1 MRIEIEYQAC
11 CDVGCVRSHNED
23 MILLNGKL
31 LRNQEFNGFYTIE
44 NKRRFIVAVAD
55 GMGGHAGGE
64 VASEMALQFLDVFVA
79 SLPENM
85 SQEDFTNAFRR
96 WIDRT
101 HSLINQKG
109 DNVPIYKRMGTTLV
123 GLLAIEDHV
132 YAFNVG
138 DSRLYRYRDGILK
151 QLSID
156 HSMREKYHD
165 PSIPSN
171 VIYNSLG
178 GGGNSAFADLQ
189 DLTEMIFTDDRFLIC
204 SDGLCDMLSDDEL
217 CALCEE
223 NSSAVRLVNKAK
235 EAGGTDNISVVI
247 MDIKH
252 IGYKAESEKL

>member
-1 MRIEIEYQAC
+1 MKIEFECQAC

-23 MILLNGKL
+23 MILFNGKL
-31 LRNQEFNGFYTIE
+31 LRNQEFHGCYSLGD
-44 NKRRFIVAVAD
+44 KGRFVVAVAD

-64 VASEMALQFLDVFVA
+64 MASEMALQFLDVFVA
-79 SLPENM
+79 SLPENI
-85 SQEDFTNAFRR
+85 SQNDFTNAFHR
-96 WIDRT
+96 WINRT

-109 DNVPIYKRMGTTLV
+109 DDVPTYKGMGTTLV
-123 GLLAIEDHV
+123 GLLAIENHV

-156 HSMREKYHD
+156 HSMREKYHN

-189 DLTEMIFTDDRFLIC
+189 DLTEKIFADDRFLIC

-217 CALCEE
+217 CALCDEKS
-223 NSSAVRLVNKAK
+223 NVAQFVNNAK
-235 EAGGTDNISVVI
+235 GAGGIDNISVIIIDVR
-247 MDIKH
+247 
-252 IGYKAESEKL
+252 YVEC

>member
-1 MRIEIEYQAC
+1 MRIEFECQAC
-11 CDVGCVRSHNED
+11 SDVGCVRSHNED

-31 LRNQEFNGFYTIE
+31 LRNQELNGYYTID
-44 NKRRFIVAVAD
+44 NNGRFVVAVAD

-64 VASEMALQFLDVFVA
+64 VASEMALQFLDVFMA
-79 SLPENM
+79 SLPENI
-85 SQEDFTNAFRR
+85 SQEDFTNAFHR
-96 WIDRT
+96 WIGKS

-109 DNVPIYKRMGTTLV
+109 VNISMYKGMGTTLV
-123 GLLAIEDHV
+123 GMLVIESRV

-156 HSMREKYHD
+156 HSMREKYHNL
-165 PSIPSN
+165 SIPSN

-189 DLTEMIFTDDRFLIC
+189 DLTEMIFADDRFLIC

-223 NSSAVRLVNKAK
+223 NSSATQFVGRAK
-235 EAGGTDNISVVI
+235 EAGGTDNISVVVV
-247 MDIKH
+247 DIKH